1 MKKGKI
7 TITITIGLVMLI
19 LTAVM
24 FIQFKTVK
32 QTDFTSL
39 ENMREDELRTGITNF
54 KQKTEET
61 NKRLE
66 EVNAKI
72 AEYEQT
78 IESNTEASEVLAKEL
93 EQFNNLLGKNDVKGE
108 GVVITLT
115 DTRNQRIWSEDLRL
129 LVNEL
134 KEAGAEA
141 ISIND
146 QRIVYDTYIVDISN
160 THIRINGQEMIVS
173 PYVVKAIGN
182 PTYLESGLS
191 KKQYGYIDTKLAEGK
206 DVIMEGRDIGTYVF
220 PNADVKIYL
229 DAEPEERARRRQKQN
244 EEAGIQSTY
253 EEVLAGIIAR
263 DENDKNKEMG
273 ALKVAKDAIV
283 VDGTHGTIE
292 ENVQKVIDIIN
303 KKKQKNNKIKNVEV
317 DASVDQ
323 IVFLCFDLI

>member
-108 GVVITLT
+108 
-115 DTRNQRIWSEDLRL
+115 
-129 LVNEL
+129 
-134 KEAGAEA
+134 AGAEA

-206 DVIMEGRDIGTYVF
+206 DVTLKREKNIEIKKYEGNLSMEYA
-220 PNADVKIYL
+220 N
-229 DAEPEERARRRQKQN
+229 
-244 EEAGIQSTY
+244 
-253 EEVLAGIIAR
+253 
-263 DENDKNKEMG
+263 
-273 ALKVAKDAIV
+273 
-283 VDGTHGTIE
+283 
-292 ENVQKVIDIIN
+292 
-303 KKKQKNNKIKNVEV
+303 
-317 DASVDQ
+317 
-323 IVFLCFDLI
+323 

>member
-146 QRIVYDTYIVDISN
+146 QRIVYDT
-160 THIRINGQEMIVS
+160 HIRINGQEMIVS

-206 DVIMEGRDIGTYVF
+206 DVTLKREKNIEIKKYEGNLSMEYA
-220 PNADVKIYL
+220 N
-229 DAEPEERARRRQKQN
+229 
-244 EEAGIQSTY
+244 
-253 EEVLAGIIAR
+253 
-263 DENDKNKEMG
+263 
-273 ALKVAKDAIV
+273 
-283 VDGTHGTIE
+283 
-292 ENVQKVIDIIN
+292 
-303 KKKQKNNKIKNVEV
+303 
-317 DASVDQ
+317 
-323 IVFLCFDLI
+323 

>member
-7 TITITIGLVMLI
+7 TITVTIGLVVLI

-39 ENMREDELRTGITNF
+39 ENMREDELRTEVTNF

-66 EVNAKI
+66 EVNEKI
-72 AEYEQT
+72 SEYEQT
-78 IESNTEASEVLAKEL
+78 IVDNTEASEVLAKEL
-93 EQFNNLLGKNDVKGE
+93 EQFNNILGKNMVTGE

-115 DTRNQRIWSEDLRL
+115 DTENQRIWSEDLRE

-160 THIRINGQEMIVS
+160 TFIRINGQEMIVS

-182 PTYLESGLS
+182 PKYLESGLS

-206 DVIMEGRDIGTYVF
+206 DITLKRE
-220 PNADVKIYL
+220 
-229 DAEPEERARRRQKQN
+229 
-244 EEAGIQSTY
+244 
-253 EEVLAGIIAR
+253 
-263 DENDKNKEMG
+263 KN
-273 ALKVAKDAIV
+273 I
-283 VDGTHGTIE
+283 
-292 ENVQKVIDIIN
+292 IIN
-303 KKKQKNNKIKNVEV
+303 KYEGNLSMEYAQ
-317 DASVDQ
+317 
-323 IVFLCFDLI
+323 